1 MALIC
6 EIKVVPSSGKS
17 ACKLDKNGM
26 LKCYLKSPPE
36 NGKANKELIK
46 MLAKEL
52 GVSQDEVEILSGE
65 TSRNKRIKID
75 RDFTFDE
82 LLVKLGIERQ
92 MPLFEEK

>member
-1 MALIC
+1 MPLIF

-46 MLAKEL
+46 MLAKSIGAPQE
-52 GVSQDEVEILSGE
+52 DVEILSGE
-65 TSRNKRIKID
+65 ISRSKRIKINMNI
-75 RDFTFDE
+75 TFDQ

-92 MPLFEEK
+92 MGMFEE